1 METTKNKTTLLIMAA
16 GMGSRFGSLKQ
27 LALLGPHKKTLLHYA
42 IDDAVHAGFDK
53 IVFII
58 RRSFENEFKE
68 AVGKYAESLV
78 QTVYCFQEMDQLPG
92 NLPPMQRGKRWGS
105 GDGICAA
112 KDHIHEPFIAINADD
127 FYGRDAFVKM
137 HDFVASNTDER
148 CFSLAGYRLAATL
161 SENGTVSRGIC
172 TVDEDNLLTSIT
184 EHTKIGR
191 EGNAIKD
198 LNSGVILHED
208 DVVSMNFWGFS
219 PMLFEE
225 IEKQFIEFYHKN
237 SENPKAEIYIPF
249 VVDELI
255 KQKAVKVKVLNTSAK
270 WFGVTYKEDKSAVM
284 ESISKI
290 KAQGVYSEKL
300 WD

>member
-27 LALLGPHKKTLLHYA
+27 LALLGPHKKTLLHYS
-42 IDDAVHAGFDK
+42 IYDAVHAGFDK

-78 QTVYCFQEMDQLPG
+78 ETVYCFQEMDQLPG
-92 NLPPMQRGKRWGS
+92 NLPPIQREKPWGTAHA
-105 GDGICAA
+105 IWAA

-172 TVDEDNLLTSIT
+172 TVDGDN
-184 EHTKIGR
+184 
-191 EGNAIKD
+191 
-198 LNSGVILHED
+198 
-208 DVVSMNFWGFS
+208 FS

-237 SENPKAEIYIPF
+237 SENPKAEIYIPV

-255 KQKAVKVKVLNTSAK
+255 KQKAVKVKVLNTSAQ
-270 WFGVTYKEDKSAVM
+270 WFGVTYKEDTELVNNALQKFDGEGLYTDM
-284 ESISKI
+284 G
-290 KAQGVYSEKL
+290 Q
-300 WD
+300 